1 MVVEDNVN
9 QQGNAEFGFR
19 IKDELVKDEEKIV
32 KIMPEI
38 QKLDRTR
45 LPCLRKIEK
54 SKLFPEVRK
63 VNEFLRKIESKD
75 ATEENDF
82 FYLEVA
88 LVTKVLEKKIKQ
100 KMRRNS
106 LGGKEDWRVKLK
118 NLTQIWGD

>member
-54 SKLFPEVRK
+54 AKLFPEVRK